1 MDYSQFQ
8 VKYIKNPDIQV
19 SNPFEQSFDSIE
31 YEPIDISGIKSNF
44 AQADEPTSIIKQEE
58 ESKIQKQKKKIKRVI
73 TKPLNIPGSKG
84 LDDFNRFYDQAI
96 SQYGD
101 ISKQLKDRRNLFTKI
116 AQVESNFSSSIQNRT
131 GAPAF
136 GYFQFMEGLYNGNR
150 HSNITRHAGVDIN
163 TFRNSPV
170 LQMRAANS
178 LANEFLS
185 LFKPAELKRLHD
197 LGWTDNGIIGGC
209 WLGGPDSVRKFA
221 FRNIDSKDASGD
233 SVAQRMKIFNNI

>member
-8 VKYIKNPDIQV
+8 VKYIKNPDLQV

-31 YEPIDISGIKSNF
+31 YEPIDISGLKSNL
-44 AQADEPTSIIKQEE
+44 AQADEPTAIIKQEV
-58 ESKIQKQKKKIKRVI
+58 KQPVQKQKKKVKKVV

-116 AQVESNFSSSIQNRT
+116 AQIESSFNSSIQNYS
-131 GAPAF
+131 GAPAY
-136 GYFQFMEGLYNGNR
+136 GYFQFMEGPYRGTNYN
-150 HSNITRHAGVDIN
+150 NITRHAKVDIN
-163 TFRNSPV
+163 TFRSSPM

-185 LFKPAELKRLHD
+185 SFKPAELQRLHE
-197 LGWTDNGIIGGC
+197 LGWTDNAIIGGC
-209 WLGGPDSVRKFA
+209 WLGGPGSVRKFA
-221 FRNIDSKDASGD
+221 FRNIDSKDVTGD